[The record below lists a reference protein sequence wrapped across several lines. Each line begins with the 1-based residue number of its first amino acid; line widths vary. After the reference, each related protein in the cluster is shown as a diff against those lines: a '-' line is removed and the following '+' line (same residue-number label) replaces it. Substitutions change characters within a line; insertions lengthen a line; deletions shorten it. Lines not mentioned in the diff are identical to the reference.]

1 MESLELLGF
10 LRDTRD
16 RILSIPRKF
25 QGHSQIFSLVWMSL
39 TKFVQCQCRMR
50 DDHGASDVSFA
61 TGSSR
66 NSIPSCHTSKRLL
79 TSLRFGNRRGAHM
92 LFAAFGRS
100 R

>member
-39 TKFVQCQCRMR
+39 TKFVRCQCRMR

-66 NSIPSCHTSKRLL
+66 NSIPSCHTPKRILP
-79 TSLRFGNRRGAHM
+79 SLRFGDRRGAHM
-92 LFAAFGRS
+92 LFAAFDRS